1 MLMCLI
7 IPPNPPVT
15 LSDVL
20 TMKARGLEPTM
31 LEVSRISH
39 FTCAKNKKRLC
50 HFCCHVRASSG
61 IDANWH
67 VVRHCFWLRLSYL
80 KIELDPSLHCRCNE
94 FKSRIELESNW
105 ATQVSL
111 KATIAFVI
119 FVRESWIY
127 NCPIHLR
134 EESIWQIKWVYMVS
148 GGKSATRWNQLI
160 GTVECVPI
168 FFKEV
173 RAYLL
178 FRQYRTQPE

>member
-15 LSDVL
+15 LGDVL

-105 ATQVSL
+105 ASYVSL
-111 KATIAFVI
+111 KATIAFLWDKLNPELSY
-119 FVRESWIY
+119 FSVRRE
-127 NCPIHLR
+127 HLENTR
-134 EESIWQIKWVYMVS
+134 PDGETN
-148 GGKSATRWNQLI
+148 KSAI
-160 GTVECVPI
+160 S
-168 FFKEV
+168 
-173 RAYLL
+173 
-178 FRQYRTQPE
+178 